1 MMAGFVW
8 GSSNWKKHV
17 PCSVSALRRVKVSCW
32 TNTKE
37 TFYKQPT
44 VSFPQV
50 KRKPG
55 EKSLDPHI
63 ILEYRITSDS

>member
-1 MMAGFVW
+1 M
-8 GSSNWKKHV
+8 

-37 TFYKQPT
+37 TFYKQLT
-44 VSFPQV
+44 VSFPEV

-55 EKSLDPHI
+55 ESLDPHI